1 MLEVFRHIYCQ
12 TFSAGNQD
20 WKPLRGKN
28 IYLQT
33 SQNCDSIIVNIKC
46 LGGTISE
53 FLTKRIDFVVV
64 DSADKVPQR
73 KEHLLVNRDGSR
85 APTMLKTALS
95 LPNYQK
101 KFVQE
106 KALQFGFQVYSVS
119 EFQKMI
125 NEMIESKRKD
135 YIPGENQEHPLEDLS
150 KDEGELA
157 HTSCVQ
163 GLKAPL
169 IKVEDRAQRYTPMF
183 KEFDSWPKISFDSL
197 NMWEGGNSSLP
208 TKPGDQRETVKFCDC
223 CGCHFTDLRIHLESV
238 EYMSFAKDD
247 INYEAVDK
255 LIARGPSMNEF
266 VTNALKRHGY
276 LDKQMEHK
284 EPV

>member
-1 MLEVFRHIYCQ
+1 METTEREENC
-12 TFSAGNQD
+12 
-20 WKPLRGKN
+20 
-28 IYLQT
+28 LQT
-33 SQNCDSIIVNIKC
+33 SQDCDSVIANINC
-46 LGGTISE
+46 LGRTISE

-64 DSADKVPQR
+64 DSADKVPQC

-85 APTMLKTALS
+85 GLNLS
-95 LPNYQK
+95 NYQK
-101 KFVQE
+101 KSLQE

-119 EFQKMI
+119 EFQEML

-157 HTSCVQ
+157 HTSCVE
-163 GLKAPL
+163 GLKAPF
-169 IKVEDRAQRYTPMF
+169 IKVEDHARRYTPMI

-197 NMWEGGNSSLP
+197 NMWEGGNSRLP
-208 TKPGDQRETVKFCDC
+208 TKPSDQRETVKFCEC
-223 CGCHFTDLRIHLESV
+223 CRCHFTDLRIHLESV

-247 INYEAVDK
+247 KNYEALDK

-266 VTNALKRHGY
+266 VANVLKRHGY
-276 LDKQMEHK
+276 LDKQIEQK